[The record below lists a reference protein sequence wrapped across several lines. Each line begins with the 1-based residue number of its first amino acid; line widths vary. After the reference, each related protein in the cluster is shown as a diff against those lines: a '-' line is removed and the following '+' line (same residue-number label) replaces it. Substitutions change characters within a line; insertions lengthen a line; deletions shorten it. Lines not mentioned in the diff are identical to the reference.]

1 MALKKGTKV
10 DRGYATV
17 AIDEGENYRDIA
29 ETMTSLDIPMNHSSA
44 RNHVLRVMRKFV
56 TAYSEEFGYEM
67 TPKQIDEVAKS
78 PSFQQALAE
87 KLHVIEMDRREND
100 ARSLFSSSAAA

>member
-29 ETMTSLDIPMNHSSA
+29 ETMTNLNFPMNHSSA
-44 RNHVLRVMRKFV
+44 RNHVLRVMKKFV
-56 TAYSEEFGYEM
+56 EAYSSEFNYEL
-67 TPKQIDEVAKS
+67 TDDQIDEVAKS
-78 PSFQQALAE
+78 PSFQLALAE
-87 KLHVIEMDRREND
+87 KLQIIESFRRMKSQVTN
-100 ARSLFSSSAAA
+100 AS

>member
-1 MALKKGTKV
+1 MVLKKGTKV

-29 ETMTSLDIPMNHSSA
+29 ETMTSLNIPMNHSSA

-56 TAYSEEFGYEM
+56 QAYSTEFGYDL
-67 TPKQIDEVAKS
+67 TPEQIDEVAKS
-78 PSFQQALAE
+78 PSFQMALAE
-87 KLHVIEMDRREND
+87 KLHIIEMDRRLNV
-100 ARSLFSSSAAA
+100 ARSLLNQSAA